1 MTAIILAAQLCKEF
15 EGFHK
20 VVARRPIILAA
31 PYLCPANY
39 WTIGYGHL
47 CSKNHP
53 AISLEEGEA
62 LLQRDLA
69 VAWGA
74 ALRQCPTLA
83 TQSAGRQAA
92 IVDFVF
98 NLGEG
103 RLRSSTLRK
112 RIAANRWDLVPTEL
126 RKWIWGGG
134 RKLPGLIRRREA
146 EISLLYSPPRTARG

>member
-1 MTAIILAAQLCKEF
+1 MNAIDLAGELCKQF
-15 EGFHK
+15 EGFHR
-20 VVARRPIILAA
+20 VVARRPVVLAV
-31 PYLCPANY
+31 PYLCPAGY

-53 AISLEEGEA
+53 AITLEDGER
-62 LLQRDLA
+62 LLERDLA

-83 TQSAGRQAA
+83 VQSDGRQAA

-103 RLRSSTLRK
+103 RLRSSTLRR
-112 RIAANRWDLVPTEL
+112 RIAQGRWDLVPDEL
-126 RKWIWGGG
+126 RKWVWGGG

-146 EISLLYSPPRTARG
+146 EIALL

>member
-1 MTAIILAAQLCKEF
+1 MSAIDLAGELCKQF
-15 EGFHK
+15 EGFHR
-20 VVARRPIILAA
+20 VVARRPVVLAA
-31 PYLCPANY
+31 PYLCPAGY

-53 AISLEEGEA
+53 AITLDEGER
-62 LLQRDLA
+62 LLELDLA

-83 TQSAGRQAA
+83 VQSDGRQAA

-103 RLRSSTLRK
+103 RLRSSTLRR
-112 RIAANRWDLVPTEL
+112 RIVQGRWDLVPDEL
-126 RKWIWGGG
+126 RKWVWGGG

-146 EISLLYSPPRTARG
+146 EIALL

>member
-1 MTAIILAAQLCKEF
+1 MSAIDLAGELCKQF
-15 EGFHK
+15 EGFHR
-20 VVARRPIILAA
+20 VVARRPVVLAV
-31 PYLCPANY
+31 PYLCPAGY

-53 AISLEEGEA
+53 AITLEDGER
-62 LLQRDLA
+62 LLERDLA

-83 TQSAGRQAA
+83 VQSDGRQAA

-103 RLRSSTLRK
+103 RLRSSTLRR
-112 RIAANRWDLVPTEL
+112 RIAQGRWDLVPDEL
-126 RKWIWGGG
+126 RKWVWGGG

-146 EISLLYSPPRTARG
+146 EIALL